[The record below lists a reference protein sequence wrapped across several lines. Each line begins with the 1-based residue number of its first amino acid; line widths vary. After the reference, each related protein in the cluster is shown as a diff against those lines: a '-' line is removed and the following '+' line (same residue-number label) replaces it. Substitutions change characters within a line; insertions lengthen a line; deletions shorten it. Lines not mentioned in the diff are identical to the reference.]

1 MRLFV
6 SPSRARKKPGSSIV
20 LAVALLT
27 GTAMLSGVISDPA
40 HAQRDR
46 KKKNKEPKAEY
57 SKEFIEAFTPLQ
69 TVVNANDGSAA
80 TVVGQFPAV
89 IALAQSGDE
98 KNALGGLIYNT
109 GAQTGDQALQLQG
122 MGLMLQSGKVPAEN
136 VGRFN
141 FIAYQ
146 LSNAAGDYPGSRAF
160 LQAAIDAGF
169 TTDTVS
175 VADMQIA
182 MAESFISENR
192 IPEGLN
198 YLSTAIESRK
208 AAGQSVDEAW
218 YRRGLSVAYNNEV
231 VPQVYDFASIW
242 IAAYPSE
249 TNWRDAINIA
259 RTLNSYDG
267 RQMLDLMRLSNRVG
281 ALREKYEY
289 IDYVEAA
296 DARRLPNEVKS
307 VIEQGYASGIVSR
320 DDIYLSD
327 SLSTANSRIAADEAD
342 LPALEN
348 DARGAGAGVR
358 TVVAAGDAFLSYSEY
373 AKAEEFYSKASEM
386 PGSDRDEV
394 LTRLGIAQLEQGKFD
409 AASASF
415 AQVGGNR
422 LPIAKLWTAYVSEKA
437 AAAAP
442 VPAPAV
448 EPATPAV
455 AQAEAPTS

>member
-27 GTAMLSGVISDPA
+27 GAVMLSGVISDPA

-46 KKKNKEPKAEY
+46 KKKDKEPKAKY

-69 TVVNANDGSAA
+69 NAVNANDGSAA
-80 TVVGQFPAV
+80 TVVGQFPAI

-98 KNALGGLIYNT
+98 QNALGGLIYNA
-109 GAQTGDQALQLQG
+109 GVQTREQALQLQG
-122 MGLMLQSGKVPAEN
+122 LGLMLQSGKVPTEN
-136 VGRFN
+136 IGRFN

-146 LSNAAGDYPGSRAF
+146 LSNAAGDYPGARAY
-160 LQAAIDAGF
+160 LQAAIVANF
-169 TTDTVS
+169 NTDSVS
-175 VADMQIA
+175 VSDLQIA
-182 MAESFISENR
+182 MAESFISESR
-192 IPEGLN
+192 IAEGLN
-198 YLSTAIESRK
+198 YLATAIESRK

-259 RTLNSYDG
+259 RNLNTYDSG
-267 RQMLDLMRLSNRVG
+267 QMLDLMRLSHRVG
-281 ALREKYEY
+281 ALKEKYEY

-296 DARRLPNEVKS
+296 DARRLPNEVRR

-327 SLSTANSRIAADEAD
+327 ALGTAKNRIAADEAE
-342 LPALEN
+342 LPSLER
-348 DARGAGAGVR
+348 DAGVSGAGVR
-358 TVVAAGDAFLSYSEY
+358 TVVAAGDAFLSYNEY
-373 AKAEEFYSKASEM
+373 TKAEVFYTKASTM
-386 PGSDRDEV
+386 PGADKNEI
-394 LTRLGIAQLEQGKFD
+394 LTRLGISQLEQGKFD
-409 AASASF
+409 AAMESF

-422 LPIAKLWTAYVSEKA
+422 LPIARLWTAYTTQKA
-437 AAAAP
+437 AAAAT
-442 VPAPAV
+442 VSEPAV
-448 EPATPAV
+448 PAV
-455 AQAEAPTS
+455 AEPEAQTS